1 MCFYHIFRHSKKRVA
16 HDIKSRVDND
26 NIDQCANVIN
36 QQNNVNPPTRRLKR
50 RQWKNMSLLSQ
61 NIKPCISLT
70 MDAQVFWMAS
80 WDAILSPSLVQ
91 QGRWIPMGS
100 TDWTQMQWVIL
111 KARRWGRPNLIHNAE
126 EKTSK
131 DKQKQ
136 IAKLLNTCL
145 Q

>member
-1 MCFYHIFRHSKKRVA
+1 
-16 HDIKSRVDND
+16 
-26 NIDQCANVIN
+26 
-36 QQNNVNPPTRRLKR
+36 
-50 RQWKNMSLLSQ
+50 
-61 NIKPCISLT
+61 
-70 MDAQVFWMAS
+70 
-80 WDAILSPSLVQ
+80 
-91 QGRWIPMGS
+91 MGS